1 VTDTFLTRIPRFSDA
16 ELRRYLEHHLEYR
29 VEAVEAALAEL
40 DRRGQILSSEER
52 LRIRS
57 GLARREAAAQAQ
69 LASRWGGFLGR
80 TLVSRGSRIR
90 RITAGILALGL
101 GGATWIYLTVPA
113 PAANPLGYEP
123 MDTKRYLRD
132 LELYG
137 GKVNVLATEFMR
149 WWEGLW
155 HGRNL
160 AYTVASMTVLLA
172 FGFWFITMRNTDP
185 PPPAEDD
192 LGPNQAPT

>member
-1 VTDTFLTRIPRFSDA
+1 MTDTFQTRIPLLSDEA
-16 ELRRYLEHHLEYR
+16 LRRYLENHLDYR
-29 VEAVEAALAEL
+29 TEAVEVALAEL
-40 DRRGQILSSEER
+40 ERRGLALSQDER
-52 LRIRS
+52 QWIQS
-57 GLARREAAAQAQ
+57 GLAQREAAAQAALSPHQ
-69 LASRWGGFLGR
+69 GGLLGNTPETR
-80 TLVSRGSRIR
+80 RGRIR
-90 RITAGILALGL
+90 LITAGLLTAGL
-101 GGATWIYLTVPA
+101 GSAVLIYLMAPP

-160 AYTVASMTVLLA
+160 AFTVAWLTVLLA
-172 FGFWFITMRNTDP
+172 FGFWFLTTRRLPPGDP
-185 PPPAEDD
+185 HV
-192 LGPNQAPT
+192 